1 MILLPKIEQLT
12 TDNFR
17 ILAYL
22 CEIKSKDNKVSITQ
36 QEIADK
42 FDLSRATVN
51 KIISELKSDGYIEQD
66 GAHLGRYV
74 IRQEAI
80 KLVRALLQFDNKRK
94 Y

>member
-22 CEIKSKDNKVSITQ
+22 CEIKGKDDKVSITQ

-42 FDLSRATVN
+42 FSLSRATVN
-51 KIISELKSDGYIEQD
+51 KIIGELKSEGYLEQD
-66 GAHLGRYV
+66 GSHIGRYV
-74 IRQEAI
+74 LT
-80 KLVRALLQFDNKRK
+80 KDALLVIKTFNTLTLK
-94 Y
+94 